1 MTIEMTRPTATT
13 GTVDATA
20 LRRLCGGQV
29 YLPGDAGY
37 DEARLPW
44 SAAVDQRPAAV
55 AYPRSATDV
64 SEVVRAAAALGLRIA
79 PQSTGHNAGP
89 LAAQGLDDV
98 VVVRLSQ
105 LDEVT
110 VDVERQVVRVGG
122 GAVWLPAVEA
132 AAEAGFTV
140 LHGSSPDVGIAG
152 YSLGGGMGWY
162 ARSSAWPRTAS
173 PPWSMV
179 DAGGTIVRADADTN
193 PRCSGR
199 SAEAE
204 AASAWSP
211 RWSSGCTTSP
221 ARTAACSCGTSPRRG
236 RPADLGRLGRGRTGR
251 GDHVVPRATAAPAPG
266 DPRGRARSRPG
277 DHRRR
282 RHGGR
287 GEGTGDPGSAAALD
301 PEIDTFGRVPTR
313 ELIRLHMDPEGP
325 TPVTSS
331 TTMLA
336 ELPEEAVQAFLRET
350 GPEATTSLLV
360 SEIRQLGGALGRPQ
374 PGAGAVSHF
383 EGRFLVFAA
392 AIAATPEM
400 GEQGHADAVRLT
412 EALTAWSNGA
422 SPQLRRGAGRRPQR
436 LPRVRLGTAHRHPL
450 RHGPGR
456 PLRGQPPRPPPL
468 RGRPADRLIPQASP
482 ESARTCRRPRRV
494 GRSAHLP
501 PCTSADSALWC
512 VHLCRLA
519 QAGPR
524 AGWRGS

>member
-1 MTIEMTRPTATT
+1 M
-13 GTVDATA
+13 
-20 LRRLCGGQV
+20 

-162 ARSSAWPRTAS
+162 ARKLGLATNSLTAVEL
-173 PPWSMV
+173 V

-193 PRCSGR
+193 PQLFWAVRGGGGSFGVVTALEFR
-199 SAEAE
+199 MYDFTSTYGGMLVWDVSHAEDVLRTW
-204 AASAWSP
+204 AAWAVDAP
-211 RWSSGCTTSP
+211 DEVTTSFRVLRLP
-221 ARTAACSCGTSPRRG
+221 PLPEIPEAVRG
-236 RPADLGRLGRGRTGR
+236 RDLVIIDGAVME
-251 GDHVVPRATAAPAPG
+251 DEAKARAILAPL
-266 DPRGRARSRPG
+266 R
-277 DHRRR
+277 
-282 RHGGR
+282 
-287 GEGTGDPGSAAALD
+287 ALD
-301 PEIDTFGRVPTR
+301 PEIDTFGRVATR

-422 SPQLRRGAGRRPQR
+422 SYLNFAEEPVD
-436 LPRVRLGTAHRHPL
+436 VRSGY
-450 RHGPGR
+450 
-456 PLRGQPPRPPPL
+456 
-468 RGRPADRLIPQASP
+468 P
-482 ESARTCRRPRRV
+482 ESAWVQLT
-494 GRSAHLP
+494 GIRSAMDPDARFVGNHP
-501 PCTSADSALWC
+501 VP
-512 VHLCRLA
+512 RLYEDGRPTA
-519 QAGPR
+519 
-524 AGWRGS
+524 